1 MLQSKHCTFIG
12 KYLKKAINLITQ
24 GHKHGINFLSIL
36 YLVYLMGKF
45 FMLVK
50 YEFSFV
56 KIVKIS
62 VKEQ

>member
-24 GHKHGINFLSIL
+24 GHKHGISLSVL

-50 YEFSFV
+50 DEFSFI
-56 KIVKIS
+56 KIVKVS
-62 VKEQ
+62 VK